1 MSTSIVTSEIAEPYA
16 QALLSLAQSNGS
28 VEPVAQS
35 TAELLELLKQSD
47 ELSAFLGNPLI
58 EGETKKGVLQQ
69 VLGENPNPN
78 LKNFLLL
85 LVDRGRI
92 SLLTPILKQ
101 FQALVREL
109 NQTVL
114 AEITSAVELTEQQ
127 RETIRRKV
135 KSLTSAQQ
143 VELETRIDPD
153 LLGGVIIQVGS
164 QVIDASLRG
173 QLRRIGV
180 QLSATA
186 R

>member
-16 QALLSLAQSNGS
+16 QALLSLARSNDS
-28 VEPVAQS
+28 VEPIARS
-35 TAELLELLKQSD
+35 TSELLELLKESD
-47 ELSAFLGNPLI
+47 ELSAFLSNPLI
-58 EGETKKGVLQQ
+58 EAETKKGVLRQI
-69 VLGENPNPN
+69 LGEAPNQN

-92 SLLTPILKQ
+92 SLLAPILRQ

-114 AEITSAVELTEQQ
+114 AEVSSAVALSEQQ
-127 RETIRRKV
+127 QATIRQKV
-135 KSLTSAQQ
+135 KALTSAQQ
-143 VELETRIDPD
+143 VEIETEIDPD
-153 LLGGVIIQVGS
+153 LLGGVIIKVGS

-180 QLSATA
+180 QLSTTA

>member
-16 QALLSLAQSNGS
+16 QALLSLAQSNDS
-28 VEPVAQS
+28 IEPVAQS
-35 TAELLELLKQSD
+35 TSELMELLKQSD

-58 EGETKKGVLQQ
+58 EAETKKGVLQQ
-69 VLGENPNPN
+69 VLGENPNQN

-92 SLLTPILKQ
+92 SLLMPILKQ
-101 FQALVREL
+101 FQGLVREL

-114 AEITSAVELTEQQ
+114 AEISSAVELTEQQ
-127 RETIRRKV
+127 QETIRQKV
-135 KSLTSAQQ
+135 KALTSAQQ

-180 QLSATA
+180 QLSTTA